1 MYLCRM
7 EKKVIALIRTS
18 TVQQEVDSQKEEVL
32 DMVKA
37 DGYSIVV
44 QYVPGTCIETLCA

>member
-37 DGYSIVV
+37 VLSMM
-44 QYVPGTCIETLCA
+44 ERKH